1 MRVHPFSRTVHTCK
15 RACKFPGFLAKTPF
29 SWKRENVVVQKL
41 LCRVS
46 LAYTI
51 SPSHLRAL
59 LSHRLSLFLS
69 LAPAFFSGA
78 LFPLHYLTSV
88 TYIYIYMYAYIYH
101 SLGRVSR
108 WDSWRKCN
116 KIVHARA
123 RARYFLYGDES
134 RTLDQL
140 RSIPRATYNRRAPLC
155 SRTPDSILIRDR
167 ECSRGSQEANASSR
181 RVLITLASRRIRIDA
196 IFSHL
201 HRTMR
206 RRLVKHCDDE
216 DDEP

>member
-1 MRVHPFSRTVHTCK
+1 MRVHPFSRTAHTCK

-59 LSHRLSLFLS
+59 LSHRLSLSRSCLLLWRTFSSPLS
-69 LAPAFFSGA
+69 YFGDL
-78 LFPLHYLTSV
+78 
-88 TYIYIYMYAYIYH
+88 YIYMYACIYH

-123 RARYFLYGDES
+123 RARYFLQRRVPYV
-134 RTLDQL
+134 
-140 RSIPRATYNRRAPLC
+140 RSAAIHSANDVQPPC
-155 SRTPDSILIRDR
+155 SSVLSHFRQHPDSRPRNVAADHKKR
-167 ECSRGSQEANASSR
+167 TRPPA
-181 RVLITLASRRIRIDA
+181 VL
-196 IFSHL
+196 
-201 HRTMR
+201 
-206 RRLVKHCDDE
+206 
-216 DDEP
+216 

>member
-1 MRVHPFSRTVHTCK
+1 MRVHPFSRTAHTCK
-15 RACKFPGFLAKTPF
+15 RACKFSGFLAKTPF

-59 LSHRLSLFLS
+59 LSHRLSLS

-88 TYIYIYMYAYIYH
+88 TYIYMYAYIYH

-123 RARYFLYGDES
+123 RARYFLQRRVPYVRSAAIHSANDVQPPCSSVLSHS
-134 RTLDQL
+134 RQH
-140 RSIPRATYNRRAPLC
+140 
-155 SRTPDSILIRDR
+155 PDSRPR
-167 ECSRGSQEANASSR
+167 
-181 RVLITLASRRIRIDA
+181 
-196 IFSHL
+196 
-201 HRTMR
+201 M
-206 RRLVKHCDDE
+206 
-216 DDEP
+216 